1 MFKQSLFPTDFSPPA
16 QHALKYAVS
25 LALDHEAKIIL
36 VHVVED
42 IDFNTPFTLTSTPVI
57 QAYHE
62 EMESQVKKELANV
75 ISPEVAHQIEVDK
88 MVVIGKPFVEIVRIA
103 QERMA
108 DLIVISTHGKTGKI
122 HHPFGLDRGTG
133 CQPHF
138 LSCLG
143 DSSSRRGSRAA
154 MKP

>member
-1 MFKQSLFPTDFSPPA
+1 MFKRIVFPTDFSPSA
-16 QHALKYAVS
+16 QYALKYAVS

-42 IDFNTPFTLTSTPVI
+42 IDFNPPFTLASTPVI

-62 EMESQVKKELANV
+62 EMENQVKKELANV
-75 ISPEVAHQIEVDK
+75 ISPEVTQQIEVEK
-88 MVVIGKPFVEIVRIA
+88 MVVAGKPFVEIVRIA

-122 HHPFGLDRGTG
+122 YSLLGSTAARVVSRTSCPVLVIRHPDVEVAL
-133 CQPHF
+133 Q
-138 LSCLG
+138 
-143 DSSSRRGSRAA
+143 
-154 MKP
+154 